1 MKFLSEFG
9 LFLSLLLITQV
20 GISQSVLGK
29 WKTID
34 DETGKPRSIVEI
46 FERDGKVHGK
56 IIKLFREPQEDQDPV
71 CTGCDDD
78 DPRYKKKII
87 GMEILTGMV
96 KDDNEYED
104 GEILDPKS
112 GKVYDC
118 KIWVDGK
125 DLKVRGY
132 IGPFFRTQTWL
143 KAE

>member
-1 MKFLSEFG
+1 MKSLSEFG
-9 LFLSLLLITQV
+9 LFLSLLLLTQV

-56 IIKLFREPQEDQDPV
+56 IIKLFREPQEDQDPI
-71 CTGCDDD
+71 CTECDED
-78 DPRYKKKII
+78 DPRYRKKII

-96 KDDNEYED
+96 KDDDDYED

-112 GKVYDC
+112 GKVYD
-118 KIWVDGK
+118 
-125 DLKVRGY
+125 
-132 IGPFFRTQTWL
+132 
-143 KAE
+143 